1 MEISKKT
8 NPYIR
13 VLGFSQNGKELLSR
27 ISKNNPNLKII
38 TSVKKFMDENINRN
52 LNMMIEKDIF
62 ATNVYT
68 LGYQADSLSNL
79 DFTKKIIDK

>member
-1 MEISKKT
+1 MGRISKK
-8 NPYIR
+8 
-13 VLGFSQNGKELLSR
+13 
-27 ISKNNPNLKII
+27 NPNLKII

-52 LNMMIEKDIF
+52 LNMMIEKDIL

-68 LGYQADSLSNL
+68 LGYQADGVANL